1 MDLLEQRILEE
12 GIVLPGNVL
21 KVDSFLNHQIDPKL
35 SMAMGEEFADIF
47 SDVQIDRVL
56 TVEASGIAIA
66 LAAALHI
73 GVPMVFA
80 RKRASVLM
88 TEPAYTEQVYS
99 YTKKETSN
107 ITVLKKFLPAGERVL
122 IVDDFLANGE
132 AALGMARLV
141 EAAGSQV
148 AGIGIAIEKAFQDG
162 HQKILDAGYRLEAL
176 ASIAALKD
184 GKVEFAEEDSDLLN

>member
-12 GIVLPGNVL
+12 GIVLPGDVL

-35 SMAMGEEFADIF
+35 SMAMGEEFADLF
-47 SDVQIDRVL
+47 RDVKIDRVL

-66 LAAALHI
+66 LATALQI

-80 RKRASVLM
+80 RKKASVLM
-88 TEPAYTEQVYS
+88 SEPVYTEKVYS
-99 YTKKETSN
+99 YTKKESSN
-107 ITVLKKFLPAGERVL
+107 ITVLQKFLPAGENVL

-132 AALGMARLV
+132 AAMGLARLV
-141 EAAGSQV
+141 EKAGSTV
-148 AGIGIAIEKAFQDG
+148 AGIGIAIEKAFQAG

-176 ASIAALKD
+176 ASIAALRD
-184 GKVEFAEEDSDLLN
+184 GKVEFVEDDEAFI

>member
-12 GIVLPGNVL
+12 GIVLPGDVL

-35 SMAMGEEFADIF
+35 SMAMGEEFADLF
-47 SDVQIDRVL
+47 RDVKIDRVL

-66 LAAALHI
+66 LATALQI

-80 RKRASVLM
+80 RKKASVLM
-88 TEPAYTEQVYS
+88 SEPVYTEKVYS
-99 YTKKETSN
+99 YTKKESSD
-107 ITVLKKFLPAGERVL
+107 ITVLQKFLPAGENVL

-132 AALGMARLV
+132 AAMGLARLV
-141 EAAGSQV
+141 EKAGSTV
-148 AGIGIAIEKAFQDG
+148 AGIGIAIEKAFQAG

-176 ASIAALKD
+176 ASIAALRD
-184 GKVEFAEEDSDLLN
+184 GKVEFVEDDEAFI

>member
-35 SMAMGEEFADIF
+35 SMAMGEEFADLF
-47 SDVQIDRVL
+47 SDVKIDRVL

-66 LAAALHI
+66 LATALQI

-80 RKRASVLM
+80 RKKASVLIS
-88 TEPAYTEQVYS
+88 EPAYTEEVYS
-99 YTKKETSN
+99 YTKKESSN
-107 ITVLKKFLPAGERVL
+107 ITVLQKFLPAGENVL

-132 AALGMARLV
+132 AAMGLARLV
-141 EAAGSQV
+141 EKAGSTV
-148 AGIGIAIEKAFQDG
+148 AGIGIAIEKAFQAG
-162 HQKILDAGYRLEAL
+162 HKKILDAGYRLEAL
-176 ASIAALKD
+176 ASIAALRD
-184 GKVEFAEEDSDLLN
+184 GKVEFVEEDEAFI

>member
-12 GIVLPGNVL
+12 GIVLPGDVL

-35 SMAMGEEFADIF
+35 SMAMGEEFADLF
-47 SDVQIDRVL
+47 SDVKIDRVL

-66 LAAALHI
+66 LATALQI

-80 RKRASVLM
+80 RKKASVLM
-88 TEPAYTEQVYS
+88 SEPAYTEEVYS
-99 YTKKETSN
+99 YTKKESSN
-107 ITVLKKFLPAGERVL
+107 ITVLQKFLPTGENVL

-132 AALGMARLV
+132 AAMGLARLV
-141 EAAGSQV
+141 EKAGSTV
-148 AGIGIAIEKAFQDG
+148 AGIGIAIEKAFQAG

-176 ASIAALKD
+176 ASIAALRD
-184 GKVEFAEEDSDLLN
+184 GKVEFVEEDEAFI

>member
-12 GIVLPGNVL
+12 GIVLPGDVL

-35 SMAMGEEFADIF
+35 SMAMGEEFADLF
-47 SDVQIDRVL
+47 SDVKIDRVL

-66 LAAALHI
+66 MATALQI

-80 RKRASVLM
+80 RKKASVLM
-88 TEPAYTEQVYS
+88 SEPAYTEEVYS
-99 YTKKETSN
+99 YTKKESSN
-107 ITVLKKFLPAGERVL
+107 ITVLQKFLPSGENVL

-132 AALGMARLV
+132 AAMGLARLV
-141 EAAGSQV
+141 EKAGSTV
-148 AGIGIAIEKAFQDG
+148 AGIGIAIEKAFQAG

-176 ASIAALKD
+176 ASIAALRD
-184 GKVEFAEEDSDLLN
+184 GKVEFVEEDEAFI

>member
-35 SMAMGEEFADIF
+35 SMAMGEEFADLF

-56 TVEASGIAIA
+56 TVESSGIAIA
-66 LAAALHI
+66 LAAALQI

-80 RKRASVLM
+80 RKKASVLM

-99 YTKKETSN
+99 YTKKETSS
-107 ITVLKKFLPAGERVL
+107 ITVLKKFLPAGEKVL

-132 AALGMARLV
+132 AALGLARLV

-162 HQKILDAGYRLEAL
+162 HQKIQDAGYRLEAL
-176 ASIAALKD
+176 ASIAALRD
-184 GKVEFAEEDSDLLN
+184 GKVEFVEDDEFL

>member
-12 GIVLPGNVL
+12 GIVLPGDVL

-35 SMAMGEEFADIF
+35 SMAMGEEFADLF
-47 SDVQIDRVL
+47 SDVKIDRVL

-66 LAAALHI
+66 MATALQI

-80 RKRASVLM
+80 RKKASVLM
-88 TEPAYTEQVYS
+88 SEPAYTEEVYS
-99 YTKKETSN
+99 YTKKESSN
-107 ITVLKKFLPAGERVL
+107 ITVLQKFLPSGENVL

-132 AALGMARLV
+132 AAMGLARLV
-141 EAAGSQV
+141 EKAGSTV
-148 AGIGIAIEKAFQDG
+148 AGIGISIEKAFQAG

-176 ASIAALKD
+176 ASIAALRD
-184 GKVEFAEEDSDLLN
+184 GKVEFVEEDEAFI

>member
-12 GIVLPGNVL
+12 GIVLPGDVL

-35 SMAMGEEFADIF
+35 SMAMGEEFADLF
-47 SDVQIDRVL
+47 SDVKIDRVL

-66 LAAALHI
+66 MATALQI

-80 RKRASVLM
+80 RKKASVLM
-88 TEPAYTEQVYS
+88 SEPAYTEEVYS
-99 YTKKETSN
+99 YTKKESAN
-107 ITVLKKFLPAGERVL
+107 ITVLQKFLPAGENVL

-132 AALGMARLV
+132 AAMGLARLV
-141 EAAGSQV
+141 EKAGSTV
-148 AGIGIAIEKAFQDG
+148 AGIGIAIEKAFQAG

-176 ASIAALKD
+176 ASIAALRD
-184 GKVEFAEEDSDLLN
+184 GKVEFVEEDEAFI

>member
-21 KVDSFLNHQIDPKL
+21 KVDSFLNQL
-35 SMAMGEEFADIF
+35 SMAMGEEFADLF
-47 SDVQIDRVL
+47 GDVEIDRVL
-56 TVEASGIAIA
+56 TVEASGIAIGVTTA
-66 LAAALHI
+66 LKL

-80 RKRASVLM
+80 RKKASVLM

-107 ITVLKKFLPAGERVL
+107 ITVLKKFLPAGEKVL
-122 IVDDFLANGE
+122 IIDDFLANGE
-132 AALGMARLV
+132 AALGLARLV
-141 EAAGSQV
+141 EKAGSQV
-148 AGIGIAIEKAFQDG
+148 AGIGIAIEKAFQNG

-176 ASIAALKD
+176 ASVAALEN
-184 GKVEFAEEDSDLLN
+184 GKVEFVEED

>member
-47 SDVQIDRVL
+47 SDVQIDRVF

-66 LAAALHI
+66 LATALQI

-80 RKRASVLM
+80 RKKASVLM

-107 ITVLKKFLPAGERVL
+107 IAVLKKFLPAGERVL

-141 EAAGSQV
+141 ETAGSQV

-184 GKVEFAEEDSDLLN
+184 GKVEFVEEDALL